1 MSKQLTVTANAAVT
15 FPWFTL
21 WIFTIAFA
29 HLSFGQGVLGLL
41 IWPYYLG
48 DAIAKVAGR

>member
-1 MSKQLTVTANAAVT
+1 MSKTSPQTEVTMGIT
-15 FPWFTL
+15 WFTL

-29 HLSFGQGVLGLL
+29 HLSFWQGAIGVV

-48 DAIAKVAGR
+48 DAIASAVGVR

>member
-1 MSKQLTVTANAAVT
+1 MSRTITINANAAVT
-15 FPWFTL
+15 LPWFTL

-48 DAIAKVAGR
+48 DAVATMVGR